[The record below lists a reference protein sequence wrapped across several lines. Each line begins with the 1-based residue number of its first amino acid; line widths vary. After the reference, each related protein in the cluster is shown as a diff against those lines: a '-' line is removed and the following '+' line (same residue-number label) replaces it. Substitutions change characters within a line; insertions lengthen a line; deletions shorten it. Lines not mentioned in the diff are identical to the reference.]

1 MKKFVLLLAIF
12 ALFTNINA
20 YSVETNASDYEVMP
34 ISEVSTAENTDEIVI
49 YETEKF
55 KIIQNGKSYFSI
67 KNTDGDY
74 VITQD
79 WENVK
84 AVNDTGN
91 LLKFTKQGKFVFFDA
106 LTGELLMYPA
116 DDFSLLGSNLKIY
129 KNGKYGLIDNYG
141 NTILEPVYERISI
154 TNFDDKEYL
163 VAKQNGKNL
172 LFYNNG
178 ELVQEEDLYT
188 ITTEESLSLLAKD
201 IKPIIKTNYLKSISK
216 KLVEENNVTNKFE
229 ELNIEKNELSEKTI
243 TIKNKTYYVTYD
255 EKKIGLSTMQNK
267 RILPASYDSISVK
280 QLSGKFSTPVLLAEK
295 KGVSSIYSLKGKLLA
310 EEIDNKI
317 NIYKYGKVYTYINGE
332 VLQNGEKVGNLIL
345 ENNEY
350 KFEKTKTMFLPISK
364 VNELILT
371 ILQDS

>member
-20 YSVETNASDYEVMP
+20 YSVETNAADYEVMP
-34 ISEVSTAENTDEIVI
+34 ISEVSTVENTDEIVI

-67 KNTDGDY
+67 KNADGDY

-91 LLKFTKQGKFVFFDA
+91 LLKFTKKGKFVFFDA

-172 LFYNNG
+172 LFYNTG

-295 KGVSSIYSLKGKLLA
+295 EGVSSIYSLKGKLLA

-317 NIYKYGKVYTYINGE
+317 NVYKYGKVYTYINGE